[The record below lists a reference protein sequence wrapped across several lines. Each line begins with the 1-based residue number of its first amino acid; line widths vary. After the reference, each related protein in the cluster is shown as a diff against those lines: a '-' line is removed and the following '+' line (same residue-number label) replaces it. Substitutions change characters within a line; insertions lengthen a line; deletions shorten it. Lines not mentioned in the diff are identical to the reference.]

1 MQARIRNGTSETAV
15 NIKQMHTLLYKPKKA
30 MGNKGVFIPVIYA
43 VWKSEWV
50 TFFWGQ
56 AGEIYYCQVKAMSRI
71 LESPKQSS
79 ISPL

>member
-50 TFFWGQ
+50 TFF
-56 AGEIYYCQVKAMSRI
+56 
-71 LESPKQSS
+71 
-79 ISPL
+79 